1 MTALARRRGV
11 FGPTAPTIWQN
22 GVTAR
27 SAPRPAGERIPMTEL
42 QIRKIPFVFDETVP
56 FQWHP
61 TNPDFA
67 FLTNAIG
74 VLAIAFERYIVTVMK
89 RAKRVI
95 DDPEIAAEADAFMQ
109 QEALHARAHRLHIDA
124 LAHRY
129 PGLRSTLDM
138 AIARFDALLDVHPL
152 EFHLA
157 YIASLE
163 ATFTPFFKMLI
174 DNRDL
179 LFTEGDPRVASLFMW
194 HFVEEIEHRSSALII
209 FDAVVRDPWYRLR
222 VTWQVR
228 SHVYGIVFAI
238 FKAFEEVVP
247 AADRGVAP
255 DSAPAAPG
263 GWRKL
268 LARLGPA
275 RPPARNPADNAFRG
289 VPKWDLAV
297 SSFRILLS
305 QLPHHKPANEPLP
318 AFARTW
324 FAAYER
330 GEDMT
335 TFVGTPRASAP

>member
-1 MTALARRRGV
+1 MTD
-11 FGPTAPTIWQN
+11 
-22 GVTAR
+22 
-27 SAPRPAGERIPMTEL
+27 L
-42 QIRKIPFVFDETVP
+42 QIRKIPFAFDETVP

-109 QEALHARAHRLHIDA
+109 QEAIHARAHRLHIEA
-124 LAHRY
+124 LARRY
-129 PGLRSTLDM
+129 PGLRSTLDA
-138 AIARFDALLDVHPL
+138 AIAGFDALLDVHPL
-152 EFHLA
+152 KFHLA

-174 DNRDL
+174 DNRDK
-179 LFTEGDPRVASLFMW
+179 LFAPGDPRVASLFMW

-209 FDAVVRDPWYRLR
+209 FDAVVRAPWYRLR
-222 VTWQVR
+222 VTWQAR
-228 SHVYGIVFAI
+228 THVYGLVFAI
-238 FKAFEEVVP
+238 FSAFEEVVP

-255 DSAPAAPG
+255 GASPAAPS

-268 LARLGPA
+268 LAKLGLLR
-275 RPPARNPADNAFRG
+275 RPRGRNPADEAFRD
-289 VPKWDLAV
+289 VPRWDLVV
-297 SSFRILLS
+297 STFRILLS
-305 QLPHHKPANEPLP
+305 QLPYHKPANEPLP
-318 AFARTW
+318 SFARTW
-324 FAAYER
+324 FEAYER

-335 TFVGTPRASAP
+335 TFVGSPRASAP

>member
-1 MTALARRRGV
+1 MTD
-11 FGPTAPTIWQN
+11 
-22 GVTAR
+22 
-27 SAPRPAGERIPMTEL
+27 L
-42 QIRKIPFVFDETVP
+42 QIRKIPFAFDETVP

-109 QEALHARAHRLHIDA
+109 QEAIHARAHRLHIDA
-124 LAHRY
+124 LVRRY
-129 PGLRSTLDM
+129 PGLRSTLDA
-138 AIARFDALLDVHPL
+138 AIAGFDALLEVHPL
-152 EFHLA
+152 NFHLG

-174 DNRDL
+174 DNRDQ
-179 LFTEGDPRVASLFMW
+179 LFTPGDPRVASLFMW

-209 FDAVVRDPWYRLR
+209 FNSIVRDPWYRLR
-222 VTWQVR
+222 VTWQAR
-228 SHVYGIVFAI
+228 THVYGIVFDI
-238 FKAFEEVVP
+238 FKRFEEVVP

-255 DSAPAAPG
+255 QSPPPAPS

-268 LARLGPA
+268 LARLGLVR
-275 RPPARNPADNAFRG
+275 RPRPRNPADEAFRD
-289 VPKWDLAV
+289 VPRWDLIV

-305 QLPHHKPANEPLP
+305 QFPHHNPANEPLP

-324 FAAYER
+324 FAAYDR

-335 TFVGTPRASAP
+335 TFVGSPPARARVVA